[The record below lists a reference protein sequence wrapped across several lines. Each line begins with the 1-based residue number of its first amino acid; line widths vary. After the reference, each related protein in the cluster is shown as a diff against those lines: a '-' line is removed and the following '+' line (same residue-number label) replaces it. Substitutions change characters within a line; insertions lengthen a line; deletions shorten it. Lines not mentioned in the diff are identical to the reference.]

1 MITITVKEPGAAMN
15 FLFTWKH
22 HDGSMVQFSKDGWK
36 TDDAEK
42 TKWLTQISDLRS
54 SSPTV
59 SPEIRAWLKA
69 HCQLIAFHGPEET
82 SSSNP
87 RRGLANR
94 HGSKRVRKKRARASL
109 QNRPTQPVM
118 AGKRMIDLACDSFFR
133 SRGMLHKESGNSW
146 TRSSRT
152 DQN

>member
-1 MITITVKEPGAAMN
+1 MN

-22 HDGSMVQFSKDGWK
+22 QDGSMVEFSKDGWK

-42 TKWLTQISDLRS
+42 TKWLTQISDLGS
-54 SSPTV
+54 SSPTD
-59 SPEIRAWLKA
+59 SPAIRAWLKA

-87 RRGLANR
+87 HRGLTNR
-94 HGSKRVRKKRARASL
+94 HASKHVRKKKARASL
-109 QNRPTQPVM
+109 QNRPTQSVM
-118 AGKRMIDLACDSFFR
+118 VGKRMIDSACDNFFR
-133 SRGMLHKESGNSW
+133 SRGMLHKESGNNW

-152 DQN
+152 DRN